1 MVHKRAGALFA
12 AGLLLAMVPGR
23 ALAHVRYVS
32 PGSGGE
38 ETVELLAAVATD
50 PLALALLGGGGLA
63 AAVGAVLYLRI
74 RPFTTDLAVLRAT
87 LRSYGDLLPWL
98 ARLAVGLPLVG
109 AGFNAYLYSPVA
121 TADYLGLPVAMV
133 RLFGIGVGFL
143 IVFGFATRFA
153 AVLGLTGYVVGLLL
167 DPVLL
172 LALEFPAGLLA
183 ILLLGGGRP
192 SADHVFSRLAQADG
206 TFYREVDPVRNTLQP
221 IGDRFAEAKH
231 LVPVVVR
238 VGLGASFVYLGVVQ
252 KIFNPGRALAVVAK
266 YDLTSVVPV
275 SPELW
280 VVGAALTETAIGVA
294 LAFGL
299 FTRACC
305 GISVFLFVTTLFGL
319 PDDPV
324 LAHVSLF
331 GLVSVLIITGAG
343 DYSLDRRLAERFG
356 TGTQFGERA
365 ERRSATTSV
374 E

>member
-1 MVHKRAGALFA
+1 MVHKRAAALVGVA
-12 AGLLLAMVPGR
+12 LLLAVLPGR

-38 ETVELLAAVATD
+38 KMMELLAAVATD
-50 PLALALLGGGGLA
+50 PLALALLGGGGLS
-63 AAVGAVLYLRI
+63 AAVVAVLYLRV
-74 RPFTTDLAVLRAT
+74 RPFRTDLAVLRAT
-87 LRSYGDLLPWL
+87 LRSYDDLLPWL

-109 AGFNAYLYSPVA
+109 AGFNAYLYSPIA
-121 TADYLGLPVAMV
+121 TADYLGLPVAAV

-153 AVLGLTGYVVGLLL
+153 AVLGLAGYVFGLLL
-167 DPVLL
+167 DPALL
-172 LALEFPAGLLA
+172 LALEFPAGLTA

-192 SADHVFSRLAQADG
+192 SADHVFSRLADAGG
-206 TFYREVDPVRNTLQP
+206 TFYREVDPVRKTLQP
-221 IGDRFAEAKH
+221 LGDRLADAKH

-252 KIFNPGRALAVVAK
+252 KLLNPGQALAVVEK
-266 YDLTSVVPV
+266 YNLTSVVPV

-294 LAFGL
+294 LALGL

-305 GISVFLFVTTLFGL
+305 GISIFMFVTTLFGL

-331 GLVSVLIITGAG
+331 GLVSVLIITGGGA
-343 DYSLDRRLAERFG
+343 YSLDRWLAERFG
-356 TGTQFGERA
+356 TGRRFRERSERA
-365 ERRSATTSV
+365 RTPVSD
-374 E
+374 